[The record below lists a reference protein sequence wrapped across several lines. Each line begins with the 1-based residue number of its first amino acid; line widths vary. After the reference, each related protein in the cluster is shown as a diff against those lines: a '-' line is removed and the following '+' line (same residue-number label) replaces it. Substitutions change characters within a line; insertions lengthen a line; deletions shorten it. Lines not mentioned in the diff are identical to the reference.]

1 MKKRETFSSKLAFI
15 VVSIS
20 CAIGL
25 GNIWLM
31 PYRAGMYG
39 GAIYILLVAAFI
51 FLLSIPVLLTEYAVG
66 RGSGQ
71 SVANHYQVLQP
82 KGSKWHFSSYLS
94 IAGNY
99 LLMMFYTVIVGF
111 AMAYFWKGFTGELIG
126 QSPEYVSAA
135 FLQLTSN
142 PAQSYGLTIA
152 VLAFGFLAIGFGL
165 KRGLEFVSKYMMGM
179 FLVLLL
185 ILIGRSLTLPGAYQG
200 LTFLFIPNIYALY
213 EHGIFRIIHMAMGQ
227 ALFSVSVG
235 MGSMAIF
242 GSYTP
247 KDRKLFKDAFT
258 VGVLDLAV
266 ALLCLI
272 MIFPAA
278 FAFGISPAVGEG
290 LLFVTLPNVFNE
302 MPASY
307 LWSLMF
313 YAGLLFV
320 SFSTAIAVMENLVA
334 ICMDKWNISRKKSV
348 AINFVVLAV
357 LCMPAAFGRN
367 IWSGLAVP
375 GFPHIGSFFTFLVME
390 NVLPIGSLI
399 YVLFC
404 MTKKGW
410 GWDNFIAEANA
421 GREGWAFPTS
431 LRFYMT
437 YILPLSIIFIFIFGF
452 VQRFLL

>member
-1 MKKRETFSSKLAFI
+1 MNKRETFSSKIAFI

-39 GAIYILLVAAFI
+39 GALYILLVAAFI

-71 SVANHYQVLQP
+71 SVARHYQVLQP
-82 KGSKWHFSSYLS
+82 KGSKWHVSSYLS

-111 AMAYFWKGFTGELIG
+111 TLSYFWKGVTGSLIG
-126 QSPEYVSAA
+126 QSPEYIVASFAG
-135 FLQLTSN
+135 LTSD
-142 PAQSYGLTIA
+142 PVQSYGLTLVIL
-152 VLAFGFLAIGFGL
+152 VLGFLAISFGV
-165 KRGLEFVSKYMMGM
+165 KRGLERVSKYMMGI
-179 FLVLLL
+179 FFVLMLAL
-185 ILIGRSLTLPGAYQG
+185 IVRSVTLPGAYDG
-200 LTFLFIPNIYALY
+200 LAFLFIPNLSAMQ
-213 EHGIFRIIHMAMGQ
+213 EHGVFRIIHMAMGQ

-242 GSYTP
+242 GSYTS
-247 KDRKLFKDAFT
+247 KDRMLFKDAFT
-258 VGVLDLAV
+258 VGVLDLAI
-266 ALLCLI
+266 AILCLI

-290 LLFVTLPNVFNE
+290 LLFVTLPNIFNQ
-302 MPASY
+302 MPVSY
-307 LWSLMF
+307 VWSLMF
-313 YAGLLFV
+313 YTGLLFV
-320 SFSTAIAVMENLVA
+320 SFSTGVAVMENLVA
-334 ICMDKWNISRKKSV
+334 ICMDKWNLSRKKSV
-348 AINFVVLAV
+348 IINFGILAL

-367 IWSGLAVP
+367 IWSAVTVP
-375 GFPHIGSFFTFLVME
+375 GFPHMGSFFTFLVME

-410 GWDNFIAEANA
+410 GWDNFIAEANT
-421 GREGWAFPTS
+421 GKEGWAFPTS

-437 YILPLSIIFIFIFGF
+437 YILPLGIIFIFIFGF
-452 VQRFLL
+452 VQRFIL